1 MDRRFEGKVAIV
13 TGGSTGIGLETSR
26 RLAREGAHVLAASRR
41 PGTTEELG
49 EGIVP
54 IVCDVSK
61 EEDILACVEAAYER
75 FGRWDAMVNNAGTMI
90 FKKIVDTEV
99 SDWYGVL
106 NTDLIGAFLFTR
118 EAMRRMRKGGA
129 IVNVASIHAD
139 ASTPMVATYA
149 ASKAATLAL
158 TRATAIE
165 GKALGLRCNTV
176 SPGAIDTPMLWENPN
191 LKSGEESLDPN
202 DVGRPED
209 VAAMIAFLLSAEA
222 AYVNGENVRV
232 DGGRLD
238 RIPG

>member
-13 TGGSTGIGLETSR
+13 TGGSTGIGLETAR
-26 RLAREGAHVLAASRR
+26 RLAREGAHVIAANRH
-41 PGTTEELG
+41 PKTTEELG

-54 IVCDVSK
+54 FACDVSK
-61 EEDILACVEAAYER
+61 EEEILALVEEAFRR
-75 FGRWDAMVNNAGTMI
+75 FGRWDVMVNNAGTMT
-90 FKKIVDTEV
+90 FNKLVDT
-99 SDWYGVL
+99 SAADWLEVL

-118 EAMRRMRKGGA
+118 EALKRMGRGGT

-139 ASTPMVATYA
+139 ASTPMVAPYA
-149 ASKAATLAL
+149 ASKAAMLAL

-165 GKALGLRCNTV
+165 GKELGIRCNAV
-176 SPGAIDTPMLWENPN
+176 SPGAIDTPMLWDNPN
-191 LKSGEESLDPN
+191 LKSGEETIDPN

-209 VAAMIAFLLSAEA
+209 VAATIVFLASAEA

-238 RIPG
+238 RLPG